1 MQFIRLLPFF
11 LFTAILVSCGTQK
24 KVPFNYIDITDSTR
38 INDTVK
44 IAEIKIQKNDLLSIQ
59 VYSSSLNPAV
69 DAPYNLPGS
78 TSGSGN
84 SAALLST
91 AASSASGSSQTNGSN
106 AGAAGFLVDE
116 NGDIEYP
123 RLGTL
128 HAEGLTKSQLAGIIR
143 QKLTTPDT
151 LLNNPSVIIR
161 FINFKVTVIGEVGHP
176 GPISIPTGHVT
187 IFEAIGLAGDIPVTG
202 KKNTVKVLREL
213 NGKREIGY
221 LDLTSKNIFNS
232 PYYNLLQND
241 VVMVEVTKAKIR
253 QSDQVTLQRI
263 TTVLGIIT
271 SLTLVYNI
279 LK

>member
-1 MQFIRLLPFF
+1 MQFMRFIIFF
-11 LFTAILVSCGTQK
+11 VFTAFLVSCGTQK
-24 KVPFNYIDITDSTR
+24 KTSVNYIDSADSTR

-44 IAEIKIQKNDLLSIQ
+44 ITEIKIQKNDLLSIQ

-78 TSGSGN
+78 
-84 SAALLST
+84 
-91 AASSASGSSQTNGSN
+91 ASGSSNISTPLTAAGSSTTGN
-106 AGAAGFLVDE
+106 NSTAGSSTGAAGFLVDE
-116 NGDIEYP
+116 NGNIEYP

-128 HAEGLTKSQLAGIIR
+128 HAEGLTKGQLSDVIK
-143 QKLTTPDT
+143 QKLTSPDT

-161 FINFKVTVIGEVGHP
+161 FLNFKVTVIGEVGHP
-176 GPISIPTGHVT
+176 GPITIPTGHVT

-202 KKNTVKVLREL
+202 KKNTVKVLREID
-213 NGKREIGY
+213 GKRQIGY

-253 QSDQVTLQRI
+253 QSDQATLQRI